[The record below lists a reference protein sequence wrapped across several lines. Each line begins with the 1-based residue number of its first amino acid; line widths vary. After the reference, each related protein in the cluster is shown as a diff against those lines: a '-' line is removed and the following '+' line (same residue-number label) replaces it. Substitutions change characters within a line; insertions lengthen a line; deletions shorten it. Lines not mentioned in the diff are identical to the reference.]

1 MKVVIKQE
9 NFDPWRELAAYQS
22 TRPDL
27 AGKYGGTAV
36 FIGTMRDFN
45 QGNAVRAMTLEHYP
59 GMTEKH
65 LARIVE
71 EAQRRWEVLD
81 LLVIHRYGAIEPGE
95 AIVLVAVWTAHRDS
109 AFAACR
115 YVIDEI
121 KTRAP
126 FWKQEITAAGAR
138 WVDQGE

>member
-9 NFDPWRELAAYQS
+9 NFDPWGELAAYQR

-27 AGKYGGTAV
+27 AGKHGGTAV

-95 AIVLVAVWTAHRDS
+95 AIVVVAVWTAHRDS

-115 YVIDEI
+115 YVIDEL

-138 WVDQGE
+138 WVDREK

>member
-1 MKVVIKQE
+1 MKVVVKQE
-9 NFDPWRELAAYQS
+9 AFDPWRELAAYHDA
-22 TRPDL
+22 RPDL
-27 AGKYGGTAV
+27 SGKYGGTAV

-65 LARIVE
+65 LTRIAE
-71 EAQRRWEVLD
+71 EAQRRWEILD
-81 LLVIHRYGAIEPGE
+81 VLVIHRYGAIEPGE
-95 AIVLVAVWTAHRDS
+95 AIVVVAVWAVHRDS

-115 YVIDEI
+115 YVIDEL

-126 FWKQEITAAGAR
+126 FWKQEITAAGTR
-138 WVDQGE
+138 WVDREA